1 MKCLSLIAPLA
12 LLAAFP
18 AAAQSSRT
26 VQIDRPNY
34 DATRT
39 VTHDGHGTVTRD
51 TDVTRDRDGATASR
65 DYTRSFTGN
74 GWTASGSQTGFAGRT
89 RSFSASGSRGT
100 FPGRRFRRR

>member
-1 MKCLSLIAPLA
+1 MKRLLSFAPLA
-12 LLAAFP
+12 LLATIP

-26 VQIDRPNY
+26 VNVDRPRY

-51 TDVTRDRDGATASR
+51 TDITRTRDGTTASR

-74 GWTASGSQTGFAGRT
+74 GWTASGTQTGFAGRT

-100 FPGRRFRRR
+100 FPRRRFQRR